1 MSATR
6 KTSILIVDDGPT
18 NLHVLGKILQ
28 LEKRKIFLASNG
40 MEGLELAQAELPDLI
55 LLDIMMPEMDGFEV
69 CRRLKQNP
77 ITKDIPI
84 IFISAIHELSEKV
97 KGFRIGGVDY
107 ITKPIQREE
116 VIARVDVHLALKRS
130 QEELIN
136 ANAAK
141 DKLLAII
148 GHDLRGPL
156 GSLMQALDMLIK
168 FDDQLDKQK
177 RLDMIEELHKGA
189 KRTFNLLENTLFWAR
204 SQRGEI
210 ICHSANLNVKTI
222 VDDNIRLLSDLAQE
236 KAIWLYS
243 DVQEALTVYADK
255 NILTIVLRN
264 LISNA
269 LKFTPDSGEVKVTA
283 IAKNKFVEIAVV
295 DNGVGIS
302 PENQENLFNLENH
315 FTTFGTRNEKG
326 SGLGL
331 LLCKEFVEKNG
342 GEIRMESV
350 KKGGSAFK
358 FTVPLMH

>member
-1 MSATR
+1 MNATR
-6 KTSILIVDDGPT
+6 TSSILIIDDGPT
-18 NLHVLGKILQ
+18 NLYFLDKILKS
-28 LEKRKIFLASNG
+28 EKYETILASDG
-40 MEGLELAQAELPDLI
+40 IKGLESAYAELPDLI
-55 LLDIMMPEMDGFEV
+55 LLDIMMPDMDGFQV
-69 CRRLKQNP
+69 CQRLKQNSA
-77 ITKDIPI
+77 TKHIPV
-84 IFISAIHELSEKV
+84 IFISAIHEISEKV

-116 VIARVDVHLALKRS
+116 VIARVNVHLNLKRS
-130 QEELIN
+130 QEELTN

-141 DKLLAII
+141 DKLMAII

-177 RLDMIEELHKGA
+177 RLEMMAELHNGA
-189 KRTFNLLENTLFWAR
+189 KRTFNLLENTLCWAR
-204 SQRGEI
+204 SQRGDI
-210 ICHSANLNVKTI
+210 IYQPVNLKVKAI
-222 VDDNIRLLSDLAQE
+222 VDDNIRLLSDLAE
-236 KAIWLYS
+236 DKAIRLNF
-243 DVQEALTVYADK
+243 DIHKALSVYADK
-255 NILTIVLRN
+255 NMLTIVLRN

-269 LKFTPDSGEVKVTA
+269 LKFTPESGEVKVTA
-283 IAKNKFVEIAVV
+283 ITKKKFVEITVV

-302 PENQENLFNLENH
+302 AENRERLFDLENH
-315 FTTFGTRNEKG
+315 FTTFGTRNETG

-342 GEIRMESV
+342 GNIRMESV

>member
-1 MSATR
+1 MNITR
-6 KTSILIVDDGPT
+6 KPSVLIIDDGPT
-18 NLHVLGKILQ
+18 NLHVLEKILRP
-28 LEKRKIFLASNG
+28 EKYETILASDG
-40 MEGLELAQAELPDLI
+40 IKGLELAQSEIPDLI
-55 LLDIMMPEMDGFEV
+55 LLDIMMPQINGFEV
-69 CRRLKQNP
+69 CKRLKQDP
-77 ITKDIPI
+77 VTKDIPV
-84 IFISAIHELSEKV
+84 IFISAIHEISEKV

-116 VIARVDVHLALKRS
+116 VVARVDVHLNLKRS
-130 QEELIN
+130 REALTN

-141 DKLLAII
+141 DRLMAII

-177 RLDMIEELHKGA
+177 RLEMMADLHKGA
-189 KRTFNLLENTLFWAR
+189 KRTFNLLENTLCWAR
-204 SQRGEI
+204 SQRGDI
-210 ICHSANLNVKTI
+210 IYQPANLKVKTI

-236 KAIWLYS
+236 KAICLHS
-243 DVQEALTVYADK
+243 DVHETMTVYTDK
-255 NILTIVLRN
+255 NMLTIVLRN

-283 IAKNKFVEIAVV
+283 SAKKEFVEITIV
-295 DNGVGIS
+295 DNGIGIS
-302 PENQENLFNLENH
+302 AENRDRLFNLEKH

-342 GEIRMESV
+342 GKIRMESV
-350 KKGGSAFK
+350 KRGGSAFK
-358 FTVPLMH
+358 FTIPRN